1 MRPVQPSRPALAFA
15 SLVCLL
21 VAAAPAVSRAGDYP
35 EPSPYP
41 ISWELKFDHSK
52 PKRIVVQ
59 IPNQGPRAFWYVTYT
74 VTNESDEDQSFLPVF
89 EMLTKDGKIIP
100 SDKGVPFQVFDAI
113 KRREQNRY
121 LLPSTKVG
129 GVLRVG
135 EDQSR
140 DGVAIWPEPM
150 TEMGSFSI
158 FVTGLSGET
167 VTLKMVDGKAVKVK
181 PENTSQELK
190 GVKKDDVI
198 ILRKTLQLNHV
209 VYGDDRFPGLD
220 EVNVKPELWVM
231 R

>member
-1 MRPVQPSRPALAFA
+1 MRSVRPSRLAPALV

-21 VAAAPAVSRAGDYP
+21 AAAAPAVSRAGDFP

-52 PKRIVVQ
+52 PRRIVVQ
-59 IPNQGPRAFWYVTYT
+59 IPGQGPRAFWYVTYT
-74 VTNESDEDQSFLPVF
+74 VTNETEEDQTFLPVF
-89 EMLTKDGKIIP
+89 EMLTRDGKVIQ
-100 SDKGVPFQVFDAI
+100 SDKNVPFHVFDAI
-113 KRREQNRY
+113 KRKEGNRY
-121 LLPSTKVG
+121 LLPSAKIG

-181 PENTSQELK
+181 PENISQELK
-190 GVKKDDVI
+190 GVKKEDI
-198 ILRKTLQLNHV
+198 IVLRKTLQLNHV
-209 VYGDDRFPGLD
+209 IYGDDRFPGLD
-220 EVNVKPELWVM
+220 QVNVKEEQWVM